1 METELQ
7 KIHRKCLRCVMNKDS
22 RIYVAGHNGL
32 VGSAIVR
39 KLQEEGYQNIEVA
52 HRSYLDLRNQDDVK
66 EYFSMIT
73 PEYVFLAAAK
83 VGGINYNA
91 TNPAEFI
98 YDNLMIQNNVI
109 ESARLFKTKKLLFL
123 GSACIYPKVTPQPI
137 KEEYLLSSPLEPTN
151 DGYALAKIAGLT
163 MCKYYRKQYGFN
175 AISLMPANLYGPNDN
190 FNPEKCHVIPGMINK
205 FYKMKKEGYYIDNG
219 GSFHGSV
226 ELWGDGSPTRE
237 FLYVDDLADACLF
250 LMQNYDSPD
259 HINVGSGAEIT
270 IKDLA
275 NIIKDKIEFPG
286 DIVWDTSKPNGT
298 PRRKLDS
305 TKLFEMGWR
314 PKVPFEE
321 GLKNTI
327 DWFIENKDVYGRI

>member
-1 METELQ
+1 
-7 KIHRKCLRCVMNKDS
+7 MNKDS
-22 RIYVAGHNGL
+22 IIYVAGHNGL

-52 HRSYLDLRNQDDVK
+52 HRSYLDLRNHDDVK
-66 EYFSMIT
+66 EYFSTIT

-91 TNPAEFI
+91 THQAEFM

-137 KEEYLLSSPLEPTN
+137 KEEYLLTSALEPTN
-151 DGYALAKIAGLT
+151 ESYALAKIAGLT
-163 MCKYYRKQYGFN
+163 MCKHYRKQYGFN
-175 AISLMPANLYGPNDN
+175 AISLMPANIYGPNDN
-190 FNPEKCHVIPGMINK
+190 FDPEKCHVIPSMINK
-205 FYKMKKEGYYIDNG
+205 FFEMKEKGYYIDNG
-219 GSFHGSV
+219 GSFHGTV
-226 ELWGDGSPTRE
+226 KLFGDGSPTRE

-259 HINVGSGAEIT
+259 HINVGSGFEIA

-275 NIIKDKIEFPG
+275 NIIKDKIGFPG
-286 DIVWDTSKPNGT
+286 DIIWDTTKPNGT
-298 PRRKLDS
+298 PRKTVDN
-305 TKLFEMGWR
+305 TKLFNLGWR
-314 PKVPFEE
+314 PKVSFEE
-321 GLKNTI
+321 GLETTI
-327 DWFIENKDVYGRI
+327 NWFINNKMMQGI